1 MAALHITLF
10 ASGCSFVE
18 LAANPSIEQDM
29 SDAELSVIFSG
40 VTVETYHQMGDP
52 KNALLRYHHDDPA
65 TIYQAKVPQ
74 NELGAHDVRVRAK
87 LLHYATAEAS
97 ILQGALL
104 GVTGRIDF
112 VRISYTAPPLR
123 GHSLLSRITYGS
135 MPNTA
140 TFQWS
145 ATNGSE
151 QLRGFLRAPTEEVH
165 DSKHEALPE
174 NNVLTLTSTDGLG
187 RLGKLPREIRAEV
200 YKHAFL
206 PSFWQSFRSTSTGLA
221 LLGRHHSN
229 SQTPDIFRTSS
240 IIRAECLESV
250 YGGTNKATIVI
261 GSNVVALNFPL
272 QAGMVARQTVDGK
285 KSQVPSADE
294 LFIGIKIPSPRSV
307 AAVATARLQVKR
319 VAGLISAISA
329 NHRVPPIRV
338 SFETKD
344 SGSAHIYHRSDFEI
358 LMSPLYKPRLP
369 PIAEDIKHRLPLVIE
384 RPMYP

>member
-1 MAALHITLF
+1 MSLSREYHSASQTQVHGCAAYHALCLWLFVQANADSRRRHEDYLQQPSLAPASLTVETSPRIHFTVVGQATSAELYHTVNLKLCSSLSTFRIHAASYQMTIDRHPRARAMAPRT
-10 ASGCSFVE
+10 FVE

-29 SDAELSVIFSG
+29 SDAELSVIFSS
-40 VTVETYHQMGDP
+40 VTVETFYQMGDP
-52 KNALLRYHHDDPA
+52 KNALLRYHHGDPA

-165 DSKHEALPE
+165 DSKHEALPD
-174 NNVLTLTSTDGLG
+174 NNVLTSTSTDGLG
-187 RLGKLPREIRAEV
+187 RLGKLLRDER
-200 YKHAFL
+200 
-206 PSFWQSFRSTSTGLA
+206 FRKRSHLSPQRLRDPDVTSL
-221 LLGRHHSN
+221 
-229 SQTPDIFRTSS
+229 QT
-240 IIRAECLESV
+240 
-250 YGGTNKATIVI
+250 
-261 GSNVVALNFPL
+261 
-272 QAGMVARQTVDGK
+272 
-285 KSQVPSADE
+285 SA
-294 LFIGIKIPSPRSV
+294 
-307 AAVATARLQVKR
+307 
-319 VAGLISAISA
+319 SA
-329 NHRVPPIRV
+329 NC
-338 SFETKD
+338 
-344 SGSAHIYHRSDFEI
+344 
-358 LMSPLYKPRLP
+358 
-369 PIAEDIKHRLPLVIE
+369 
-384 RPMYP
+384 